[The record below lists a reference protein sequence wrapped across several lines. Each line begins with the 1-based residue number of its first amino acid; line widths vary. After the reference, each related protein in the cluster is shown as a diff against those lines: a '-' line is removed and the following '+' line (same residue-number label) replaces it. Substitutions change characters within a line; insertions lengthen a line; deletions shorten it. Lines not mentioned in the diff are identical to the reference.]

1 MTVSLAE
8 YHRLLARDMREDAL
22 VSAIVRLAT
31 GNGWRVVH
39 QLPAMNAHG
48 RYRTA
53 IQGHK
58 GFPDL
63 VLASRHG
70 VLFVECKTEAGSL
83 EPEQRA
89 WRDALQ
95 ASGADWRLWRPR
107 DWYSGDI
114 ERALVPAWEET
125 P

>member
-22 VSAIVRLAT
+22 VTSIVRLASD
-31 GNGWRVVH
+31 NGWLAMH
-39 QLPAMNAHG
+39 QLPAMNGRG

-63 VLASRHG
+63 VLASRLG
-70 VLFVECKTEAGSL
+70 VIFVECKTEAGSL

-89 WRDALQ
+89 WRDRLQ
-95 ASGADWRLWRPR
+95 AAGADWRLWRPS
-107 DWYSGDI
+107 DWYSGHI
-114 ERALVPAWEET
+114 ERVIEPAWED
-125 P
+125 PA